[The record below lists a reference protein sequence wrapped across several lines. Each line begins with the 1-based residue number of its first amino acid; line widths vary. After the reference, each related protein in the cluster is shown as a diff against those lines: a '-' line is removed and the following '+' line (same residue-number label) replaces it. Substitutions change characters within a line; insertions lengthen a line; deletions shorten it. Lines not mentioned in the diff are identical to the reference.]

1 MVTRIL
7 LRDSYCFPDKPYL
20 SGLLK
25 NTSHILPLK
34 LSAEQGQ
41 IMKPGMT
48 EAAPETPGQAASM
61 SEFLTLNSPCA
72 GLQNRVRE
80 HNPLV
85 PREP

>member
-1 MVTRIL
+1 VIL
-7 LRDSYCFPDKPYL
+7 IIVPDKPYL

-25 NTSHILPLK
+25 NTSHILPLM
-34 LSAEQGQ
+34 LSAAQGQ

-61 SEFLTLNSPCA
+61 S

-85 PREP
+85 SRKT